1 MSVCSRMDMLMI
13 GSLSDE
19 DDRRVERVEIIS
31 LHCEEEG
38 ESLSPSLV
46 SDSPSILISLT
57 RDAVDDVMLLLLL
70 LLLVCCVCVL

>member
-1 MSVCSRMDMLMI
+1 
-13 GSLSDE
+13 
-19 DDRRVERVEIIS
+19 
-31 LHCEEEG
+31 
-38 ESLSPSLV
+38 LV